1 MNSETPVFSSRIWAV
16 GALCRAVADALES
29 RFNPVAVRGE
39 ISGFSRAV
47 SGHCYFTI
55 KDATGQIRCAM
66 FKRAASLLDFSPRD
80 GELVELRGRLG
91 VYEARGDLQLVVE
104 SMRRAGQGALFEQF
118 LRIKAQLE
126 GEGLF
131 DPEHKRPLPVQ
142 PRAIGVVTSLG
153 AAAWHDV
160 VTALQRRVPH
170 IPVILAP
177 AAVQGAGAAPALVQ
191 ALQQLYARS
200 ALSDLPADPPVDV
213 ILLVR
218 GGGAMED
225 LWAFNDEQLARTLAL
240 SPVPIISG
248 VGHETDFT
256 IADFVADVRAP
267 TPTAAAEM
275 AAQPL
280 QLWRDALDLLRERL
294 DSAVHRHLDRQAQRV
309 DTLAAR
315 LGRPS
320 SRLAAH
326 RLVLE
331 RLAQQLQSDR
341 SQALREH
348 RQQMARRAER
358 LHQVVHRSLEQRRGV
373 LARAQLRLQLLDPRL
388 VLERGYVWLT
398 DEAGQAITSAQQL
411 HPDQVV
417 QATLADGQAQLMVRG
432 QPRAH

>member
-1 MNSETPVFSSRIWAV
+1 MNSEPSMLASRIWAV

-47 SGHCYFTI
+47 SGHCYFSV

-66 FKRAASLLDFSPRD
+66 FKRAASLLDFSPKD

-118 LRIKAQLE
+118 LRLKAQLA

-170 IPVILAP
+170 IPVVLAP

-191 ALQQLYARS
+191 ALQALYVRS
-200 ALSDLPADPPVDV
+200 VTSDPQAGPPVDV
-213 ILLVR
+213 ILIVR

-225 LWAFNDEQLARTLAL
+225 LWAFNDEQLARTIAR

-256 IADFVADVRAP
+256 MADFVADVRAP

-294 DSAVHRHLDRQAQRV
+294 DSAVHRHLDRQAQRM

-326 RLVLE
+326 RLVLD

-341 SQALREH
+341 SHALREH
-348 RQQMARRAER
+348 RQQVERRAER
-358 LHQVVHRSLEQRRGV
+358 LQQVVHRSVQQRREV
-373 LARAQLRLQLLDPRL
+373 LARGQLRLQLLDPRL

-398 DEAGQAITSAQQL
+398 DEDGLAITSAQQL
-411 HPDQVV
+411 QPAQAV
-417 QATLADGQAQLMVRG
+417 QATLADGHAQLVVQG
-432 QPRAH
+432 QPRRH